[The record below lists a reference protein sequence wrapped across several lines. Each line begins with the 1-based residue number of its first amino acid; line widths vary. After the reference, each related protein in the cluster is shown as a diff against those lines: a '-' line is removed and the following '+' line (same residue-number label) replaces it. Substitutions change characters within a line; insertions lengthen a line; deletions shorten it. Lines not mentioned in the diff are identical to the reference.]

1 MYLNKLKQ
9 NYQIILVIATLVFLY
24 FLFYTDYIVNNNA
37 PLTTPSL
44 STQQPVQYY
53 TPPGMQQMMQ
63 MNHPENIQVNNS
75 PYMIF
80 PSSSPSY
87 TEKHVRFDNQQNK
100 EIVYEIGQPNNLEAY
115 QRIAK
120 CEYPTLTD
128 NHMNRTDCVANQT
141 CLTRFTPQEWFK
153 LQRSVNNDLP
163 GFNGSTLSTFQNA
176 EPESQG
182 VKMMRDKLYCDN
194 KVYEENGHYYVETP
208 IQEGFNNTLYQNAPF
223 YGDTSRG
230 AMPFDLCRSCTV
242 GQCQNDACGQSIN
255 SLNYK

>member
-9 NYQIILVIATLVFLY
+9 NYQIILVVVTIIFLY
-24 FLFYTDYIVNNNA
+24 VLFYTDYIVNNNA
-37 PLTTPSL
+37 PLA
-44 STQQPVQYY
+44 TQVTQHYVQHD
-53 TPPGMQQMMQ
+53 MQMMPMMQ
-63 MNHPENIQVNNS
+63 MNHPENVHVNNS

-80 PSSSPSY
+80 PSSSPSQ

-128 NHMNRTDCVANQT
+128 NHMNRTDCIANQT

-153 LQRSVNNDLP
+153 MQRSVNSDLP
-163 GFNGSTLSTFQNA
+163 GFNGSTLSTFQNT
-176 EPESQG
+176 EPEGPG

-208 IQEGFNNTLYQNAPF
+208 KSEAFNNILYQNAPF
-223 YGDTSRG
+223 TGDTSRG

-242 GQCQNDACGQSIN
+242 GTCQNDACGQSIN
-255 SLNYK
+255 SLNYN